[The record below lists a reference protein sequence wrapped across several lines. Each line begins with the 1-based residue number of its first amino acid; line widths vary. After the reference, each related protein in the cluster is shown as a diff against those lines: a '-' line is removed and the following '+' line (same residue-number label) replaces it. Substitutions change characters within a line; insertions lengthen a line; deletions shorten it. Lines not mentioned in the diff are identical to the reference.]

1 MAISYREAVQWY
13 YSFARFDA
21 PGPALPDKMKLARV
35 EELFA
40 TLGNPHTQFPSVL
53 IAGTKGKGSTAAMLA
68 GILHA
73 AGYRTGLFTS
83 PHLHTFRERIRVNGE
98 MIPQVHVAQGTA
110 LLQTHTAEF
119 PQAKFFEWVTALAF
133 DYFARQRVEIAIV
146 EVGLGG
152 RLDCTNVLT
161 PRVSVITPISF
172 DHMDI
177 LGDTLAKIAYE
188 KAGIIKPEIPVVVAL
203 QEPEALA
210 VIVAAAQE
218 KNAPLIST
226 VDALEWEA
234 QGTSLDTQMV
244 GIRHRGNQ
252 DTETFHLPL
261 LGPHQRVNLA
271 TALATIDTLREQ
283 GWKIP
288 HTAIPRGIERVE
300 WKGRF
305 EILARPASIGSPTSA
320 VSSAFSGE
328 TYVVADGAHNRA
340 SAHELRR
347 TLDEVFPNIPVHFIF
362 GASTDKDIHG
372 MFEELLPRAASVI
385 LTQSHHARAA
395 DPIELA
401 RIASS
406 YLVSIHTSDS
416 LMQALL
422 RAKHLAAA
430 GEVICLTGSL
440 FIAAE
445 AREHLL
451 NLVPE
456 E

>member
-1 MAISYREAVQWY
+1 MPISYCQAVEWY

-21 PGPALPDKMKLARV
+21 PTPTLPDSMKLARV

-53 IAGTKGKGSTAAMLA
+53 IAGTKGKGSTAAILA
-68 GILHA
+68 SVLHA

-98 MIPQVHVAQGTA
+98 MISQMHVAQGTA
-110 LLQTHTAEF
+110 LLQTHAAEF

-133 DYFARQRVEIAIV
+133 DYFARQRVEIAVV

-188 KAGIIKPEIPVVVAL
+188 KAGIIKPNIPVVVAP
-203 QEPEALA
+203 QEPEAMQ
-210 VIVAAAQE
+210 VIVKTAQE
-218 KNAPLIST
+218 RSAPLIGT
-226 VDALEWEA
+226 AEEWTWES
-234 QGTSLDTQMV
+234 QGTSLDAQMV
-244 GIRHRGNQ
+244 GVKRQGQ
-252 DTETFHLPL
+252 ADAETFHLPL
-261 LGPHQRVNLA
+261 LGPHQRLNLV
-271 TALATIDTLREQ
+271 TALATLETLRAQ

-288 HTAIPRGIERVE
+288 HTAIHRGIERVE

-305 EILARPASIGSPTSA
+305 EILAHPASLTPHTSV
-320 VSSAFSGE
+320 VSAAFSGE
-328 TYVVADGAHNRA
+328 NYIVADGAHNRA
-340 SAHELRR
+340 SAHELCR

-362 GASTDKDIHG
+362 GASTDKDIRG
-372 MFEELLPRAASVI
+372 MFEELLPRAASVT

-395 DPIELA
+395 DPLELA
-401 RIASS
+401 RLASP

-416 LMQALL
+416 LVQALL
-422 RAKHLAAA
+422 RAKHLAEP
-430 GEVICLTGSL
+430 GQVICLAGSL

-451 NLVPE
+451 NLAPE